1 MNEKKDFSQF
11 FYGLQWTPRGEQHKK
26 SEKVPAAIFSL
37 LFGGEEQKKK
47 SVGSC
52 WWYPAAFS
60 SHLFIDGGLFSICV
74 ASHASAPTPLPTQQS
89 IIQ

>member
-52 WWYPAAFS
+52 
-60 SHLFIDGGLFSICV
+60 
-74 ASHASAPTPLPTQQS
+74 
-89 IIQ
+89 